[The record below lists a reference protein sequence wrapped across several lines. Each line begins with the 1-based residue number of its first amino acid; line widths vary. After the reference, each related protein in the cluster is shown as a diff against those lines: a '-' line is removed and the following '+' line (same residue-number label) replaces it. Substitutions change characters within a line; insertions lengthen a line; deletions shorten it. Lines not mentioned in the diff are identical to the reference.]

1 MVRNELC
8 TLSFVFCTLSF
19 EQGIRSETKNKVLSK
34 VQSTDSDFIM
44 KSMTGYGRGSADGE
58 HFAVSVDLKTVN
70 NRFLDVHL
78 RLTGELSSL
87 EPIIKRQI
95 SSKLSRGRVDVTVN
109 FEKTSQTAYELN
121 RPLIAGY
128 VHALREMQKE
138 FSIGGEL
145 DINVLARLPGAL
157 QPARDGLSDE
167 VVAGI
172 EKALA
177 EGLDEL
183 ERMRAQE
190 GETLRRE
197 MAERIEKIDALVPTI
212 ENAAAGLVD
221 AYRARLQKRIG
232 ELLTRNGQLVEI
244 DPARLAQEVAYLS
257 DRSDVSEEM
266 VRLRSH
272 LAQFREALNAAGE
285 TGKMLDFLLQ
295 ELNREANTTLSK
307 STDLT
312 IKEAALAI
320 KAEVEKL
327 REQVQN
333 VE

>member
-1 MVRNELC
+1 
-8 TLSFVFCTLSF
+8 
-19 EQGIRSETKNKVLSK
+19 
-34 VQSTDSDFIM
+34 M

-78 RLTGELSSL
+78 RLSGELSSL
-87 EPIIKRQI
+87 EPVIKRQI
-95 SSKLSRGRVDVTVN
+95 GTRLSRGRVDVSIN
-109 FEKTSQTAYELN
+109 FEKTSQTAYEIN

-128 VHALREMQKE
+128 VNALRDMQKE

-157 QPARDGLSDE
+157 VPARDALSDD

-177 EGLDEL
+177 GALEEL
-183 ERMRAQE
+183 EGMRSQE
-190 GETLRRE
+190 GETLRLE
-197 MAERIEKIDALVPTI
+197 MTDRIDKIDALVPTI
-212 ENAAAGLVD
+212 ESAAAGLVD
-221 AYRARLQKRIG
+221 AYRERLQKRIG
-232 ELLTRNGQLVEI
+232 ELLNRNGQLVEI

-272 LAQFREALNAAGE
+272 LAQFREALNSTSE

-307 STDLT
+307 STDLS

-320 KAEVEKL
+320 KAEVEKI

>member
-1 MVRNELC
+1 
-8 TLSFVFCTLSF
+8 
-19 EQGIRSETKNKVLSK
+19 
-34 VQSTDSDFIM
+34 
-44 KSMTGYGRGSADGE
+44 MTGYGRGSAVGE
-58 HFAVSVDLKTVN
+58 HFSVSVDLKTVN

-78 RLTGELSSL
+78 RLGGELSSL
-87 EPIIKRQI
+87 EPAIKRQI
-95 SSKLSRGRVDVTVN
+95 SSRLSRGRVDVTIS
-109 FEKTSQTAYELN
+109 FEKSSQTAYELN

-128 VHALREMQKE
+128 VSALREMQTE
-138 FSIGGEL
+138 FNIAGEL

-157 QPARDGLSDE
+157 QPTRDGLSDE

-172 EKALA
+172 EGAVA
-177 EGLDEL
+177 GALDEL

-190 GETLRRE
+190 GETLQRE
-197 MAERIEKIDALVPTI
+197 MAERIDKIDKLVPTI
-212 ENAAAGLVD
+212 ENAAAGLVA
-221 AYRARLQKRIG
+221 AYQVRLQKRIA
-232 ELLTRNGQLVEI
+232 ELLSRNGQLVEI
-244 DPARLAQEVAYLS
+244 DQGRLAQEVAYLS

-272 LAQFREALNAAGE
+272 LAQFRDALSSTGE

-307 STDLT
+307 STDLS
-312 IKEAALAI
+312 IKEAALGI
-320 KAEVEKL
+320 KAEVEKI

>member
-1 MVRNELC
+1 
-8 TLSFVFCTLSF
+8 
-19 EQGIRSETKNKVLSK
+19 
-34 VQSTDSDFIM
+34 M

-58 HFAVSVDLKTVN
+58 HFVVSVDLKTVN

-78 RLTGELSSL
+78 RLGGELSSL
-87 EPIIKRQI
+87 EPVIKRQI
-95 SSKLSRGRVDVTVN
+95 SSRLSRGRVDVNIN
-109 FEKTSQTAYELN
+109 FEKTAQTAYELN

-128 VHALREMQKE
+128 VNALREMQKE

-172 EKALA
+172 EKATA
-177 EGLDEL
+177 EALGEL

-190 GETLRRE
+190 GETLRQE
-197 MAERIEKIDALVPTI
+197 MAERIERIETLVPAI

-232 ELLTRNGQLVEI
+232 ELLDRNGQVVEI

-272 LAQFREALNAAGE
+272 LAQFRDALNSNAE
-285 TGKMLDFLLQ
+285 VGKMLDFLLQ

-307 STDLT
+307 STDLS